1 MGIFDDGYSQFLTRL
16 LTRQRVTERRM
27 DHGTPMRTIEI
38 TDSNA

>member
-1 MGIFDDGYSQFLTRL
+1 MGIFDDGYSQL
-16 LTRQRVTERRM
+16 LTRQRLTERRL